1 MKRNNK
7 KIFDGGDTE
16 KHLMGVPEETAEE
29 IEEISTKKAV
39 WGWVKVIVIALAIAL
54 VINFFVIVNANVPSG
69 SMETT
74 IMSHSRMI
82 GSRLAYLFDE
92 PQRGDIIIFK
102 CPDPVEVSPNSI
114 QYKLFNVTETHENY
128 VKRII
133 GLPGET
139 IEIKDG
145 VTYIDGVE
153 YDEPYLKE
161 EPIKEDFGPYVVPE
175 DCYFVMGDNRNN
187 SKDSRYWT
195 TTNYVT
201 KDSILGKAVFVYW
214 PLKYFGT
221 LK

>member
-1 MKRNNK
+1 MKRTTNK
-7 KIFDGGDTE
+7 NTTDEYNDGIFFEGTKEPAED
-16 KHLMGVPEETAEE
+16 KAKSMGR
-29 IEEISTKKAV
+29 AV
-39 WGWVKVIVIALAIAL
+39 WSWVKVIVIALAIAL
-54 VINFFVIVNANVPSG
+54 AINFLIIVNSNVPSG
-69 SMETT
+69 SMEPT

-92 PQRGDIIIFK
+92 PERGDIIIFK
-102 CPDPVEVSPNSI
+102 CPDPAPVSPNSLK
-114 QYKLFNVTETHENY
+114 YKLFKITETHENY

-139 IEIKDG
+139 IEIKGG

-161 EPIKEDFGPYVVPE
+161 TPIDADFGPYVVPE

-195 TTNYVT
+195 TTNFVT
-201 KDSILGKAVFVYW
+201 KKSILGKAQFVYW
-214 PLKYFGT
+214 PIKYFGK